1 MKKRMLAT
9 ILALCMVLPLG
20 AGAFAAEAEMAEVNE
35 YGLTDAATQALASK
49 IRAHLWEDYLSV
61 YDIAASDFSWPEAGS
76 DVWRA
81 VVAVPDEA
89 YNAGAKLTDAPEGLG
104 ITFEDE
110 SLSALAGA
118 VATALREWVITAG
131 DAGEDNFKALWGSL
145 SGERT
150 FSQFVTEYATFRPA
164 KTAEDSHPIS
174 DEDMQELMS
183 YVGKS
188 FSEEYF
194 VPNEISAED
203 FAWPDDDA
211 AWLYYNT
218 LLTQVYFKATLG
230 VDRDELITEDII
242 PASPVKEIMDAV
254 AHGILNWLYQFE
266 SVESVYLDDLFVTL
280 RDYQYIKDNV
290 TF

>member
-81 VVAVPDEA
+81 VVTVPTMA
-89 YNAGAKLTDAPEGLG
+89 YSTGMSLTDAPEELG
-104 ITFEDE
+104 ATFEDE
-110 SLSALAGA
+110 SLNALAGA
-118 VATALREWVITAG
+118 VASALREWVLEEG
-131 DAGEDNFKALWGSL
+131 DDSFEALWGSL
-145 SGERT
+145 TDGRT

-230 VDRDELITEDII
+230 VARDELITEDII
-242 PASPVKEIMDAV
+242 PASPDKEIMDAV

>member
-1 MKKRMLAT
+1 MKKRMLAAL
-9 ILALCMVLPLG
+9 LALCLVLSLG
-20 AGAFAAEAEMAEVNE
+20 AGAFAAEAESAEVNE
-35 YGLTDAATQALASK
+35 YGLTDTAAQALASK
-49 IRAHLWEDYLSV
+49 IRAHLREDYLSV
-61 YDIAASDFSWPEAGS
+61 YGVAAADFSWPEAES

-81 VVAVPDEA
+81 VVTVPTMA
-89 YNAGAKLTDAPEGLG
+89 YSTGMSLTDAPEELG
-104 ITFEDE
+104 ATFEDE
-110 SLSALAGA
+110 SLNALAGA
-118 VATALREWVITAG
+118 VASALREWVLEEG
-131 DAGEDNFKALWGSL
+131 DDSFEALWGSL
-145 SGERT
+145 TDGRT
-150 FSQFVTEYATFRPA
+150 FSQFVTEYAAFRPA

-242 PASPVKEIMDAV
+242 PASPDKEIMDAV

-266 SVESVYLDDLFVTL
+266 SVESVYLDNLFVTL